1 MMSPGLFQVL
11 IKKKTA
17 FQIGDVEVV
26 GIWEAVGSTERCK
39 LHYGNCRIWCLW
51 NLTHDFD
58 PSLVNPPNL
67 WKFNTKSLE

>member
-1 MMSPGLFQVL
+1 M
-11 IKKKTA
+11 
-17 FQIGDVEVV
+17 